1 MRIGEIVIIG
11 ASPQSESQFIK
22 TICHK
27 IEQKNQSVSLGEL
40 KFSEQLLLYLYGV
53 SAVKP
58 VNQAA
63 WPLLSAKILGYI
75 IVFDWYQ
82 PLAIPTVRKTLDFL
96 NQNYPA
102 PIVLA
107 GNLNG
112 QQTDIEGKLLA
123 QHISFSNDEKLC
135 FCRISDAPS
144 CNDTIVTL
152 LDILIGKL

>member
-11 ASPQSESQFIK
+11 ASPASESQFIK

-27 IEQKNQSVSLGEL
+27 IEQKNQAVSLGEL
-40 KFSEQLLLYLYGV
+40 KISEELLLYLYGV

-58 VNQAA
+58 VNKAA
-63 WPLLSAKILGYI
+63 WPLLSTKILGYI
-75 IVFDWYQ
+75 IIFDWYQ
-82 PLAIPTVRKTLDFL
+82 PQAVPTVRKTLDFL

-112 QQTDIEGKLLA
+112 TQADVKGKLLA

-135 FCRISDAPS
+135 FCRNTDERS
-144 CNDTIVTL
+144 CNDALITL
-152 LDILIGKL
+152 LDVLIGKL